1 MCTRSGS
8 PLSSRTS
15 RKPLLMVQ
23 LTTGTGLKIF
33 MLSTA
38 TLGLLLIWL
47 RFLLLS
53 MLAEWFVKTSTIF
66 DIIFV

>member
-1 MCTRSGS
+1 
-8 PLSSRTS
+8 
-15 RKPLLMVQ
+15 MVQ